1 MMKKILMLLT
11 LTLTIGAAAASAET
25 FEGALSSRDQ
35 TRSDGQSFDT
45 YTFEAQA
52 GQLVTVR
59 MESEGFDTYLIV
71 ESPSGEASENDD
83 HSSGGSQLD
92 LIISEGGEWT
102 IKASSYSS
110 GSSGEYEVT
119 VEKGAVGQVEK
130 TEGRLDA
137 RDQSSVKGEYYDI
150 HEMQLSPGQQAY
162 VEMRSLG
169 FDGYLAIRSPSGQF
183 WRNDD
188 AGSTAR
194 SLLGPLDGEAGD
206 WTIYVTSVGAE
217 EVGAYD
223 LNIIR
228 Y

>member
-1 MMKKILMLLT
+1 MKAITLLAS
-11 LTLTIGAAAASAET
+11 LVLVMAGAAAQAQT
-25 FEGALSSRDQ
+25 FEGSLSSRDQ
-35 TRSDGQSFDT
+35 TRPDGGQPYDT

-59 MESEGFDTYLIV
+59 MESDGFDTFLIV
-71 ESPSGEASENDD
+71 ESPSGEASQNDD
-83 HSSGGSQLD
+83 HPSGGSQLD
-92 LIISEGGEWT
+92 LLVAEAGEWT

-110 GSSGEYEVT
+110 DTQGDYTVT

-137 RDQSSVKGEYYDI
+137 RDQSSIKGEYYDV
-150 HEMQLSPGQQAY
+150 HEIQVGSGSQAY
-162 VEMRSLG
+162 VELRSLG
-169 FDGYLAIRSPSGQF
+169 FDGYLAIRSPSGQL

-188 AGSTAR
+188 AGSMAR
-194 SLLGPLDGEAGD
+194 SLLGPLDGAAGT
-206 WTIYVTSVGAE
+206 WTVYVTSVGAE